1 MSFLG
6 VSSEQGDGSGV
17 AVNKCLTGAAPETT
31 SPPGPVEE
39 PSGFGGVT
47 LVLVIAVLVILVG
60 GGLWYY
66 REQR

>member
-6 VSSEQGDGSGV
+6 VSGERQDGSGV
-17 AVNKCLTGAAPETT
+17 AVNKCLTGAPPEATAPST

-39 PSGFGGVT
+39 PGGFGGVT
-47 LVLVIAVLVILVG
+47 LVLVILVG